1 MGVSHMDAREK
12 WRGVASCRLCGFMQF
27 PMGLVRAWGAV
38 HRGNEG
44 KGNEGKGNEGKGNE
58 GKGGDG

>member
-1 MGVSHMDAREK
+1 
-12 WRGVASCRLCGFMQF
+12 MQF

-44 KGNEGKGNEGKGNE
+44 KGNEGKG
-58 GKGGDG
+58 GDGMVRLRLVLRLAER